1 MRVLSKDTGGP
12 RTLQATFATMCVGK
26 TLNLKGSGYP
36 IRAARTTTGRLDAA
50 FSGWTCSGNGINPA
64 AVILCLVCGLGGPG
78 EKSAFRKL
86 AGRFCEL
93 CVDTQSSQCRWGFD
107 SSDRPLPCHPFE
119 KKLTCRA
126 SEVVEAVEDPSTFFA
141 ALCDA
146 CLGALST
153 PP

>member
-1 MRVLSKDTGGP
+1 MMRVLSKDTGGP

-107 SSDRPLPCHPFE
+107 SSDLHAEPLRLL
-119 KKLTCRA
+119 KLSRIRA
-126 SEVVEAVEDPSTFFA
+126 PSSQRYA
-141 ALCDA
+141 MLVWELCPPLHD
-146 CLGALST
+146 LS
-153 PP
+153 PA